1 MARGVMRSPE
11 EMEKARQTVLHTAA
25 VLFLE
30 TGYTNTSYSKVT
42 KASGLDPNSV
52 FRAYG
57 SKDNILAALV
67 EYVLKRQF
75 AAAGEMIAGKTSDPL
90 LYYAAETVL
99 QLHMAESSEHIREL
113 YAAAYSL
120 PATTDYIQRTIA
132 GKLKDIL
139 SPYLPDITVERAF
152 EIELASG
159 GIMRSFML
167 VPCSPDFPME
177 RKAQCFLES
186 TFRVFQIP
194 DTKIDEAVRFISQFD
209 YPTLAKGIIDQM
221 LYDLKQD
228 QAAI

>member
-1 MARGVMRSPE
+1 MAKATYRTPE
-11 EMEKARQTVLHTAA
+11 EMLQVKQTVLHTAA

-30 TGYTNTSYSKVT
+30 TGYSETSFSKIT
-42 KASGLDPNSV
+42 ELSGLDKSTA

-67 EYVLKRQF
+67 EFVLKRQF
-75 AAAGEMIAGKTSDPL
+75 KAAGEMIAGKTDDPL

-99 QLHMAESSEHIREL
+99 QLHMAESHEHIREL

-120 PATTDYIQRTIA
+120 PATTDYIQHTIA
-132 GKLKDIL
+132 GKLESIL
-139 SPYLPDITVERAF
+139 SHYLPDMTAERAF

-177 RKAQCFLES
+177 RKARCFLES

-194 DTKIDEAVRFISQFD
+194 DAKINEAVQFISQFD

-221 LYDLKQD
+221 LYDLKHD